1 MLLGKQIGNQAK
13 RFYHWW
19 RPLWPLHPWLEDS
32 LRTFGISDFE
42 SIWGVGLVG
51 GCSETAFLIVERR
64 CFCKM
69 CKITSDLPV
78 VPWEKGSTLPIG
90 WLAHFPHQK
99 MYHRATRFLLH
110 VCTGVMMY
118 TCNHIKCMHYTLQH
132 THTHLQML
140 HRVTA
145 ATIANLL
152 TIDQPLSITISS
164 ARPSLTHVFRVQC
177 REDLCENMFGDRLP
191 CRMTYALSRRRTGDL
206 HKSVYQTT
214 YSTLAMHTFARLM
227 RNKTINVPLYFGPQ
241 ETLGFSA
248 DLQRLWMSS
257 FAWPLWHTHP
267 LII

>member
-1 MLLGKQIGNQAK
+1 MPFFCPIYVYEYLTWWSHGNYFAEVIKLLGKQIGNQAR
-13 RFYHWW
+13 RFYLWL

-32 LRTFGISDFE
+32 LRTFGISASE

-51 GCSETAFLIVERR
+51 GCSETAFLIDERR

-110 VCTGVMMY
+110 ACTNVMMY
-118 TCNHIKCMHYTLQH
+118 TGTHIECMHYTLQH

-164 ARPSLTHVFRVQC
+164 ALRLLRMFFVSNAEKIFVKTCLAIDCHAGWPMPCPDGGPETFINLCTRLHTRPSQC
-177 REDLCENMFGDRLP
+177 IHLL
-191 CRMTYALSRRRTGDL
+191 
-206 HKSVYQTT
+206 V
-214 YSTLAMHTFARLM
+214 
-227 RNKTINVPLYFGPQ
+227 
-241 ETLGFSA
+241 
-248 DLQRLWMSS
+248 
-257 FAWPLWHTHP
+257 
-267 LII
+267 

>member
-51 GCSETAFLIVERR
+51 GCSETAFLIDERR

-110 VCTGVMMY
+110 VCTNVIMY
-118 TCNHIKCMHYTLQH
+118 TFTHIKCMHYTLQH

-152 TIDQPLSITISS
+152 TIDQLLSITISS
-164 ARPSLTHVFRVQC
+164 ALRLLRMFFVSNAEKIFVKTCLAIDCHAGWPMPCPDGGPETFINLCTRLHTRPSQC
-177 REDLCENMFGDRLP
+177 IHLL
-191 CRMTYALSRRRTGDL
+191 
-206 HKSVYQTT
+206 V
-214 YSTLAMHTFARLM
+214 
-227 RNKTINVPLYFGPQ
+227 
-241 ETLGFSA
+241 
-248 DLQRLWMSS
+248 
-257 FAWPLWHTHP
+257 
-267 LII
+267 